1 MFVQAGFEYT
11 LPVKM
16 HAKITTHI
24 CKLSRSCHTQT
35 CHLIAPPSEV
45 LLPILLLIVRFEF
58 DNCASAL
65 TISIPTTKDGHR
77 RHQHILSL
85 QDVGNVHFLS
95 VAVSLQSQTKTKR
108 PSHQQSIYFSVCL
121 SMAEPGGRNASR
133 FLSRMMLWPS
143 VRLRNRGAFLCLD
156 LRQPPT
162 DM

>member
-1 MFVQAGFEYT
+1 MQKLQHTYASSQGAVIHKPAT
-11 LPVKM
+11 LLRRSVKF
-16 HAKITTHI
+16 
-24 CKLSRSCHTQT
+24 CYRYSC
-35 CHLIAPPSEV
+35 SS
-45 LLPILLLIVRFEF
+45 
-58 DNCASAL
+58 CASSL
-65 TISIPTTKDGHR
+65 TTMHRHLPSLYQQPTTKDGYR